1 MIRDR
6 STRPRFGRPAAA
18 DPAFN
23 ADGSP
28 SDCPRGLWQAGRLR
42 LCEASEAFVLKRL
55 ADHRDE
61 PLHKALWGLEG
72 LFPTLFQNLNFSGS
86 SFRDHVCKGMVFA
99 GARFE
104 GTTFHGARISG
115 ADFGRAGVR
124 RDALQQAEDWI
135 EAVVDG
141 FHRAHERAARD
152 WPLPLFGPWASFSE
166 AHHLPELVL
175 LPSDLDVTGLAEDL
189 AEALRE
195 GRLAIGAR
203 PICRLDLVL
212 LRPGSEAAQLISEM
226 LGRDRDGT
234 TSGSSLELVECTLR
248 DALGYIDA
256 LNLRLG
262 RIAEKR
268 YDLPPPAL
276 LDAIRRA
283 KPDTPVF
290 VAQAWDEFALTDD
303 GHSLVVGADG
313 RTALADQ
320 RITFA
325 KRKFRVIR
333 VFKGRTHDHGAREVE
348 PT

>member
-1 MIRDR
+1 MCPT
-6 STRPRFGRPAAA
+6 SVE
-18 DPAFN
+18 PAFN

-28 SDCPRGLWQAGRLR
+28 SDCPPGLWQAGQLR

-72 LFPTLFQNLNFSGS
+72 LFLTLFQNLNFSGS
-86 SFRDHVCKGMVFA
+86 SFRDHVLKGMVFA
-99 GARFE
+99 GARFD
-104 GTTFHGARISG
+104 GATFHGARISG

-141 FHRAHERAARD
+141 FQRAPERGARD
-152 WPLPLFGPWASFSE
+152 WPVPLLGPWASFSE

-189 AEALRE
+189 EEALRE
-195 GRLAIGAR
+195 GRLAMGAR
-203 PICRLDLVL
+203 PICTLDLVL
-212 LRPGSEAAQLISEM
+212 LRPAAEAVQLISEM

-234 TSGSSLELVECTLR
+234 AGGSSMELVECTLR
-248 DALGYIDA
+248 DALGYVDG

-262 RIAEKR
+262 RITEKR
-268 YDLPPPAL
+268 YDLPPPSL
-276 LDAIRRA
+276 LVAIRRA
-283 KPDTPVF
+283 KPDTPAF
-290 VAQAWDEFALTDD
+290 VAQTWHEFALTDD
-303 GHSLVVGADG
+303 GHPLVVDADG
-313 RTALADQ
+313 HT
-320 RITFA
+320 
-325 KRKFRVIR
+325 
-333 VFKGRTHDHGAREVE
+333 THSEVE